1 MQKKYIEGGEDVV
14 PKQQKEVAMRNAE
27 RKLVKKL
34 WNTLLMYGNGTLWV
48 VFAMLVFFEKHRM
61 VVSTRDW
68 HGQYVGE
75 SYLVA
80 SNFSMTLYGI
90 NMVLLLLLIL
100 KSASLLYHKQFKQT
114 MIYFV
119 NILLGLAWIG
129 WYEIVCI
136 KEPYFF

>member
-1 MQKKYIEGGEDVV
+1 
-14 PKQQKEVAMRNAE
+14 MRNAG

-68 HGQYVGE
+68 HGQYMGE

-114 MIYFV
+114 IIYIV

-136 KEPYFF
+136 KESFFG